1 MSLLIR
7 YAVGLLGVLLFMGGG
22 AFAWRHYVAEPYR
35 EAGRA
40 EVRAKLMPVL
50 QKATDQLNQN
60 AEAFKQIEGYM
71 VKIKADDTKL
81 KKQVEAAQGVN
92 AKRKIVEVERIKYI
106 DRVVLTG
113 ATECER
119 TKDAIRQV
127 LR

>member
-1 MSLLIR
+1 MKVI
-7 YAVGLLGVLLFMGGG
+7 
-22 AFAWRHYVAEPYR
+22 
-35 EAGRA
+35 
-40 EVRAKLMPVL
+40 KQKCQQL

-60 AEAFKQIEGYM
+60 IETFRQIEGYM

-81 KKQVEAAQGVN
+81 KQQVVAAQGAN
-92 AKRKIVEVERIKYI
+92 SKRKVVEVERVKYI
-106 DRVVLTG
+106 DRVVLAG

>member
-1 MSLLIR
+1 MNLLIR
-7 YAVGLLGVLLFMGGG
+7 YAAGLIGILVFMGGG
-22 AFAWRHYVAEPYR
+22 AVAWRHYVAEPYR

-40 EVRAKLMPVL
+40 EVRAKLLPAL

-60 AEAFKQIEGYM
+60 TETFKQIEGYM
-71 VKIKADDTKL
+71 VTIKAVDTKL
-81 KKQVEAAQGVN
+81 KQQVVLAQGAN
-92 AKRKIVEVERIKYI
+92 SKRKVVEVERVKYI